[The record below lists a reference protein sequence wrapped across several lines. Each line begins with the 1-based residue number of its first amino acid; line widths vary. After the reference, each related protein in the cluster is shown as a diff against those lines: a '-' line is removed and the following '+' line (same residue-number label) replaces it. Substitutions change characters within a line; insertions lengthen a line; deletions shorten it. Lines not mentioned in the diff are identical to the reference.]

1 MGLTK
6 AEWQIMNALWKDYPA
21 SVRDIMENLDGDI
34 DWAYT
39 TVKTMLDRLAKKGVI
54 KVNKKRNV
62 SMYEPI
68 ASQEK
73 TRQAAIKSFVNQA
86 FDGAIGTLMHH
97 IVAEEE
103 LSRKEREELMR
114 ILKEEEKN
122 D

>member
-6 AEWQIMNALWKDYPA
+6 AEWQIMNALWKNYPA
-21 SVRDIMENLDGDI
+21 SVRDIIENLEGDA

-39 TVKTMLDRLAKKGVI
+39 TVKTMLDRLAKKGVL
-54 KVNKKRNV
+54 KVSKKRNV

-68 ASQEK
+68 VSQKK

-103 LSRKEREELMR
+103 LSKKEREELVR

>member
-6 AEWQIMNALWKDYPA
+6 AEWQIMNALWKNYPA
-21 SVRDIMENLDGDI
+21 SVRNVIENLGGDV

-39 TVKTMLDRLAKKGVI
+39 TVKTMLDRLAKKGVL
-54 KVNKKRNV
+54 KVSKDRNV

-68 ASQEK
+68 VSQKK

-86 FDGAIGTLMHH
+86 FGGAVGTLMHH
-97 IVAEEE
+97 LISEEK
-103 LSRKEREELMR
+103 LSRKEREELVR

>member
-6 AEWQIMNALWKDYPA
+6 AEWQIMNALWKNYPA
-21 SVRDIMENLDGDI
+21 SVRNVIENLEGDV

-39 TVKTMLDRLAKKGVI
+39 TVKTMLDRLAKKGVL
-54 KVNKKRNV
+54 KVNKDRNV

-68 ASQEK
+68 VSQKK
-73 TRQAAIKSFVNQA
+73 TREAAIKSFVNQA

-97 IVAEEE
+97 LVAEEK
-103 LSRKEREELMR
+103 LSKKERQELVS
-114 ILKEEEKN
+114 ILKKEGKN

>member
-6 AEWQIMNALWKDYPA
+6 AEWQIMNALWKNYPA
-21 SVRDIMENLDGDI
+21 SVRDVIENLEEDV

-39 TVKTMLDRLAKKGVI
+39 TVKTMLDRLVKKGI
-54 KVNKKRNV
+54 LSVNKDRKI
-62 SMYEPI
+62 SLYEPVD
-68 ASQEK
+68 SKKK

-86 FDGAIGTLMHH
+86 FDGAIGTLVHH

-103 LSRKEREELMR
+103 LSKKEREELVR
-114 ILKEEEKN
+114 ILKEERKN

>member
-21 SVRDIMENLDGDI
+21 SVRDVIENLEEEV

-39 TVKTMLDRLAKKGVI
+39 TVKTMLDRLVKKGVL
-54 KVNKKRNV
+54 KVSKERNV

-68 ASQEK
+68 VSQKK
-73 TRQAAIKSFVNQA
+73 TKQAAIKSFVNQV
-86 FDGAIGTLMHH
+86 FEGAVGSLMHH
-97 IVAEEE
+97 LVAEEE
-103 LSRKEREELMR
+103 LSKKERDELVS

>member
-21 SVRDIMENLDGDI
+21 SVRDIMENLEGDA

-39 TVKTMLDRLAKKGVI
+39 TVKTMLDRLAKKGVL
-54 KVNKKRNV
+54 KVSKERNV

-68 ASQEK
+68 VSQRK

-97 IVAEEE
+97 LVAEEE
-103 LSRKEREELMR
+103 LSKKEREELVR
-114 ILKEEEKN
+114 ILKEENEK
-122 D
+122 